1 DPQEWTFQG
10 SNDGQTWTTLDTQV
24 DQSFS
29 ERFQMKQYP
38 VANDQ
43 AYLYYKL
50 DITRNHGTDIVQL
63 AEWQLSNGTDT
74 PPQEPVM
81 RSAVGKGPRS
91 AYNAKTNVGF
101 TGVRALQYGG
111 EQTSGGRGYSYNK
124 IYDVDV
130 AVTAQTQ

>member
-1 DPQEWTFQG
+1 RDPQDWTVQG
-10 SNDGQTWTTLDTQV
+10 SNDGHTWTTLDTQV

-50 DITRNHGTDIVQL
+50 DITRNHGDGIVQL
-63 AEWQLSNGTDT
+63 AEWQVTSGSCT

-81 RSAVGKGPRS
+81 RSETGKGPHS

-101 TGVRALQYGG
+101 TGVRALEYGG
-111 EQTSGGRGYSYNK
+111 GQTRDGRGHPDTK
-124 IYDVDV
+124 AVDV
-130 AVTAQTQ
+130 